1 MTVQRSPTGPALVG
15 ALFICLSFLG
25 QGTPLTSG
33 TAGALHPSH
42 SPVGQLELPDG
53 TVYFLWSSISPAT
66 APTRESVL
74 LDGSSPKVNLSA
86 LLAANSKRQ
95 RDIFYSGTQGG
106 EANVM
111 DVRVAGSPGDYSD
124 RFEDLVDS
132 SILRSTTSGVSG
144 NLLSVEV
151 SGITVSALNTV
162 EGGSAVA
169 VSNIIIEPVQ
179 IIVLDRE
186 VEEKLG

>member
-1 MTVQRSPTGPALVG
+1 M
-15 ALFICLSFLG
+15 
-25 QGTPLTSG
+25 
-33 TAGALHPSH
+33 
-42 SPVGQLELPDG
+42 GQLELPDG
-53 TVYFLWSSISPAT
+53 TVYFPWSSISPAT
-66 APTRESVL
+66 APERERVL
-74 LDGSSPKVNLSA
+74 LDGSSPKVDLSA

-111 DVRVAGSPGDYSD
+111 DVRVAGSPGGDYSD
-124 RFEDLVDS
+124 RLEDLVDS
-132 SILRSTTSGVSG
+132 SILRSTPSGVSG